1 MPRVWLVLVIAA
13 GAVLLVGAAQA
24 KAPATGVDACGAGGA
39 CIHLGANDAEQFW
52 TRAGE
57 VGRPAGAAPFY
68 LLRWHFDAEPE
79 QSAYYVPARRA
90 VRWLRNTSAWGA
102 VSPDGVAA
110 LAPPLRKLQPYPA
123 PELTRVTI
131 GDRVVSRPEGYLR
144 LLSGKPSVIFPATTW
159 LTVTLRSATPSP
171 WTNGAS
177 LIRLGRTA
185 PYVVVDG
192 WTFRIPSTVAKRAR
206 RGLPLGG

>member
-1 MPRVWLVLVIAA
+1 MARICLAVVVTVAGVLV
-13 GAVLLVGAAQA
+13 VGAAQA

-39 CIHLGANDAEQFW
+39 CIHLGASDAEQFW

-57 VGRPAGAAPFY
+57 AGRPAGGAPFY
-68 LLRWHFDAEPE
+68 VLRWHFDTEPE

-90 VRWLRNTSAWGA
+90 VRWLRSTSAWGV

-110 LAPPLRKLQPYPA
+110 LASLLRKLQPYPA
-123 PELTRVTI
+123 PALTRVTI
-131 GDRVVSRPEGYLR
+131 GGRVVSRPQGYLR
-144 LLSGKPSVIFPATTW
+144 LLSGKPSAIFPATTW
-159 LTVTLRSATPSP
+159 LTVTLRSAAPSP

-206 RGLPLGG
+206 RGLPLDG